1 MNTRTVELPLQAQL
15 ARRAVAVVR
24 SDAVTGTVT
33 FSQVSPDAPV
43 RLAVNITGLEPGL
56 HGFHVHQLGDTSGGC
71 GSMGGHFNPV
81 SSVQW

>member
-33 FSQVSPDAPV
+33 FSQVSPTAPV
-43 RLAVNITGLEPGL
+43 RLAVNITGLKPGL

-81 SSVQW
+81 SNVQ